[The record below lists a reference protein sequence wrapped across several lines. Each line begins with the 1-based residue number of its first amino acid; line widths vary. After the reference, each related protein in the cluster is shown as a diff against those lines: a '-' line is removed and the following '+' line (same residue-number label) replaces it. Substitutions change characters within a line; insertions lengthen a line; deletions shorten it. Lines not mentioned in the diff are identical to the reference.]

1 MTSVRYTNIFN
12 AITDNPEKA
21 SELQTRAN
29 LMVAIRDIY
38 QESKG
43 SKMEF
48 AARIGLTQLRASNLL
63 NGQIDKF
70 FIDLSMTCLFRL
82 RFRFKPTYKNH
93 KLAISVQAATGNPG
107 QRQTFH

>member
-21 SELQTRAN
+21 SELQTRAD

-38 QESKG
+38 QESKC

-48 AARIGLTQLRASNLL
+48 AARIGLTQLRSSNLL

-70 FIDLSMTCLFRL
+70 SIDLLMTCLFRL
-82 RFRFKPTYKNH
+82 GFRFKPTYKNH
-93 KLAISVQAATGNPG
+93 KLTISVQAATGNPG

>member
-12 AITDNPEKA
+12 AITDNPEKT
-21 SELQTRAN
+21 SELQTRAD

-38 QESKG
+38 QESKC

-48 AARIGLTQLRASNLL
+48 AAHIGLTQLKASNLL
-63 NGQIDKF
+63 NSQIDKF
-70 FIDLSMTCLFRL
+70 SIDLLMTCLFRL
-82 RFRFKPTYKNH
+82 GFRFKSTYKNH
-93 KLAISVQAATGNPG
+93 KLTISVQAATGNPG